1 MKYLKLSTT
10 FLILLSIQTFSQES
24 NNGRFKIGLNL
35 GVNQSDLKESAL
47 EDYDKVI
54 SYSFG
59 ISSEYKISKKFSL
72 FFNINYD
79 NKVMK
84 LEDFRVTN
92 FNNNE
97 TYLVDNKIIFNYLN
111 LPVNIRYHFGKS
123 NKLFADSGVF
133 YNHFLNVKNKTT
145 RNDTGEEINV
155 FIDPNVKKHDYGI
168 LIGLGYIFHLNEKNC
183 LSILLRDE
191 FGIPNIM
198 DYPNNPN
205 VNIKTNTIKLILNW
219 QFII

>member
-1 MKYLKLSTT
+1 MKYLKLTT
-10 FLILLSIQTFSQES
+10 SFLILLTIQTFSQD
-24 NNGRFKIGLNL
+24 NNEGRLKIGLNL
-35 GVNQSDLKESAL
+35 GANQSDLKESAL
-47 EDYDKVI
+47 KDYDKVI

-59 ISSEYKISKKFSL
+59 ISSEYKISKKISL
-72 FFNINYD
+72 FLNVNYD

-84 LEDFRVTN
+84 LEDFRVTD
-92 FNNNE
+92 FNNND
-97 TYLVDNKIIFNYLN
+97 TYLVDNRIIFNYLN
-111 LPVNIRYHFGKS
+111 VPINVRYHFGKS
-123 NKLFADSGVF
+123 NKLFTDAGVF

-145 RNDTGEEINV
+145 RKDTGEEIVV
-155 FIDPNVKKHDYGI
+155 FTNPNVKKYDYGI
-168 LIGLGYIFHLNEKNC
+168 LIGLGYMFHLNEKNC

-198 DYPNNPN
+198 DYENNPN

>member
-1 MKYLKLSTT
+1 MKYLKLTT
-10 FLILLSIQTFSQES
+10 SFLILLTIQTFSQES
-24 NNGRFKIGLNL
+24 SNRRFKIGLNL
-35 GVNQSDLKESAL
+35 GINQSDLKESAL

-59 ISSEYKISKKFSL
+59 ISSEYKINEKLSL
-72 FFNINYD
+72 FFNLNYD
-79 NKVMK
+79 NKMMK
-84 LEDFRVTN
+84 LENFRVIN

-97 TYLVDNKIIFNYLN
+97 TYFVDNKIIFNYLN
-111 LPVNIRYHFGKS
+111 APLNVRYYFGKR
-123 NKLFADSGVF
+123 NKLFADAGVF

-145 RNDTGEEINV
+145 RKDTEEEITA
-155 FIDPNVKKHDYGI
+155 FLSPNVKKYDYGI
-168 LIGLGYIFHLNEKNC
+168 LIGLGYMFYLNEKNC
-183 LSILLRDE
+183 LSIFLRDE

-219 QFII
+219 QIII

>member
-1 MKYLKLSTT
+1 MKYLKLTT
-10 FLILLSIQTFSQES
+10 SFLILLTIQTFSQEI
-24 NNGRFKIGLNL
+24 NNGRFKIGVNL
-35 GVNQSDLKESAL
+35 GVNQSDLKESTL

-59 ISSEYKISKKFSL
+59 LSSEYKISEKISL
-72 FFNINYD
+72 LLNINYD

-92 FNNNE
+92 FNNND
-97 TYLVDNKIIFNYLN
+97 TYLVDNRIVFNYIN
-111 LPVNIRYHFGKS
+111 APINARYHVGKS
-123 NKLFADSGVF
+123 NKLFADAGIF

-145 RNDTGEEINV
+145 RKDTGEKIAV
-155 FIDPNVKKHDYGI
+155 FADPNVKKYDYGI
-168 LIGLGYIFHLNEKNC
+168 LIGLGYMFHISKKNC
-183 LSILLRDE
+183 LSILLRNE

-205 VNIKTNTIKLILNW
+205 VNITTNTIKLILNW